1 MVEQLQQ
8 SMPSGGLF
16 RGKSWRW
23 SDQPWMMETEEVR
36 WLEGLGKK
44 LAVFQRAADK
54 LYCESALGNQPSWV
68 AEWLDLGKPDEV
80 IRAGRAAK
88 AALPRVIRPDLI
100 RTESGWALTEIDA
113 VPGGVGLTAWLQEE
127 YSKLGHSILGGAK
140 GMRSIGEEILGEQGE
155 VVIS

>member
-1 MVEQLQQ
+1 
-8 SMPSGGLF
+8 
-16 RGKSWRW
+16 
-23 SDQPWMMETEEVR
+23 MMETEEVR

-54 LYCESALGNQPSWV
+54 LYCESALGNQPRWV

-113 VPGGVGLTAWLQEE
+113 VPGGVGLTAWLQE
-127 YSKLGHSILGGAK
+127 
-140 GMRSIGEEILGEQGE
+140 
-155 VVIS
+155 